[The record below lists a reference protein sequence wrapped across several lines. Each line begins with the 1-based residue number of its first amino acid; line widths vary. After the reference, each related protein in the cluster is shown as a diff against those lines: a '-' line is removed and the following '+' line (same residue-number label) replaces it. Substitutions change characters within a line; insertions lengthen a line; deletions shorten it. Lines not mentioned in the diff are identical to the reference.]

1 MAPSWKNIAS
11 SARQWRS
18 IDRRCESTLILSML
32 ILILRVRFW
41 SRATCRK
48 RRRIT
53 WRHPGS
59 TQNWPNRITIWGK
72 FLCAKA
78 TFPRQSGNLKK
89 RYVFIPTFRRPR
101 KTCASPRQTT
111 RSFLSNR
118 PRGIDLSLLFLLL
131 DCGASPLSKRR
142 PFSHASMSS
151 AALRVLLRAR
161 PNTRDDPENGETQ
174 SHYLPFLIRAAAA
187 GESKAKMN
195 TSRPRERCRCRIASA
210 TAPGEKRQEAAAVQR
225 LAPNRNRP
233 EIREASWIATV
244 FCRVG
249 TCVGRVFFSN
259 DAHCRGFSPRK
270 IRALSRRNNLSGSP
284 SESSIP
290 PSMTIQK
297 FAALSLLVFGTIAA
311 NDVAPSN
318 SELEAMYDRAYRA
331 FDAAN
336 YVQALKELDAIDERK
351 QDLAASQNLRGV
363 VYMRQGLYDKAEAA
377 LPGARGP
384 A

>member
-1 MAPSWKNIAS
+1 
-11 SARQWRS
+11 
-18 IDRRCESTLILSML
+18 
-32 ILILRVRFW
+32 
-41 SRATCRK
+41 
-48 RRRIT
+48 
-53 WRHPGS
+53 
-59 TQNWPNRITIWGK
+59 
-72 FLCAKA
+72 
-78 TFPRQSGNLKK
+78 
-89 RYVFIPTFRRPR
+89 
-101 KTCASPRQTT
+101 
-111 RSFLSNR
+111 
-118 PRGIDLSLLFLLL
+118 
-131 DCGASPLSKRR
+131 
-142 PFSHASMSS
+142 MSS

-290 PSMTIQK
+290 PSMTMTIQK
-297 FAALSLLVFGTIAA
+297 FAAISLLVFGTIAA

-336 YVQALKELDAIDERK
+336 YVQALKELESIDARK
-351 QDLAASQNLRGV
+351 PELAASQNLRGV

-377 LPGARGP
+377 LSEARGLDP
-384 A
+384 KFWNARFNLAEIPFLKKDWAEARKRFQELLTSNAAELQGEAT